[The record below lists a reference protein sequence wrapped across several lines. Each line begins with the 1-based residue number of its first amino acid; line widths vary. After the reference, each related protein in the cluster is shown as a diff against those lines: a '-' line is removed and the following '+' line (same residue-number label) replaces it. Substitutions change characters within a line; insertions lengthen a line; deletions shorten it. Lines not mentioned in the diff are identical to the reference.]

1 MWATFGTGYRL
12 SVSYDAAVVLID
24 SSQQIVAPAPVL
36 QRGSDDGGPR
46 ALAAVAPGI
55 ELVVPPNRQPAAR
68 PGDTVTVLGTN
79 LGAVKAVR
87 ITGTRVA
94 EQQEVPTSSATASSL
109 AFQVPTAS
117 PMAAGIV
124 TVSALLDPPDE
135 DPFGAPANGQPPTAP
150 AKKKPTPPPA
160 RAPLTS
166 NAAPLALAPT
176 IQGWTPKKPKL
187 DASGNATVKVKCAPP
202 VEAGQTIA
210 LIVGD
215 QVFAAPSPT
224 QSTGEL
230 AFAIS
235 GLSSGKSYP
244 LRVRIDS
251 VDSIPVAAPPS
262 PATASEPAAMQ
273 FDPAQ
278 TIELA

>member
-1 MWATFGTGYRL
+1 
-12 SVSYDAAVVLID
+12 
-24 SSQQIVAPAPVL
+24 
-36 QRGSDDGGPR
+36 
-46 ALAAVAPGI
+46 
-55 ELVVPPNRQPAAR
+55 
-68 PGDTVTVLGTN
+68 
-79 LGAVKAVR
+79 
-87 ITGTRVA
+87 
-94 EQQEVPTSSATASSL
+94 
-109 AFQVPTAS
+109 
-117 PMAAGIV
+117 MAAGIV
-124 TVSALLDPPDE
+124 TVSAL
-135 DPFGAPANGQPPTAP
+135 
-150 AKKKPTPPPA
+150 
-160 RAPLTS
+160 APLTS
-166 NAAPLALAPT
+166 NSAPLALAPT